1 MAKGYSGQN
10 LEANKIKKQQ
20 SSHDFRAM
28 IRASAL
34 AAKDQGLTDAWSVLN
49 ALADDIS
56 VAKKLKAALNSKTQ
70 GISLLSKAT
79 TKHCTLCSLFIY
91 MTQFWQVF
99 SSQLTEWAHEY
110 AYEFNAFL
118 LCILYIIQ
126 LEWFKNCF
134 QNCNLQSW
142 QDVHP
147 SRLSMTSF

>member
-1 MAKGYSGQN
+1 MQVFFAEEVSPPPIPELKRPRAGAPTKSFMAKGYSGQI
-10 LEANKIKKQQ
+10 LEANEIKKREA
-20 SSHDFRAM
+20 SHDFRAM

-91 MTQFWQVF
+91 MTQF
-99 SSQLTEWAHEY
+99 
-110 AYEFNAFL
+110 
-118 LCILYIIQ
+118 
-126 LEWFKNCF
+126 
-134 QNCNLQSW
+134 
-142 QDVHP
+142 
-147 SRLSMTSF
+147 